1 LLDRTGVVWIINIT
15 ETAHCSVAFQNNS
28 SILITPFSIYLKLI
42 SQIGGPHGA
51 RSAFKQAE
59 VSPVFAYELEGM
71 NVLRVLEIQPLN
83 APSGTANVALIEARD
98 QRRAV

>member
-1 LLDRTGVVWIINIT
+1 MNIT
-15 ETAHCSVAFQNNS
+15 EAARSRSVAFQNNS

-59 VSPVFAYELEGM
+59 VSPVAGFAYELEGM

>member
-59 VSPVFAYELEGM
+59 VSLVAGFAYELEGM
-71 NVLRVLEIQPLN
+71 KVLRVLVIHALKRPLRN
-83 APSGTANVALIEARD
+83 SK
-98 QRRAV
+98 RRTH